1 MCLTGG
7 CRINSAHAHCSNIPT
22 FFIHF
27 FSTLTKL
34 AELPGSAVGSTRRE
48 AERVRVIRGKVAKF
62 TISTAVSSCQSP
74 DRHLGL
80 RRAALLT
87 FLFKGIKD
95 YQRHTRH
102 HNAV

>member
-1 MCLTGG
+1 LQQHPYFLY
-7 CRINSAHAHCSNIPT
+7 I
-22 FFIHF
+22 FFC
-27 FSTLTKL
+27 TLTKL
-34 AELPGSAVGSTRRE
+34 AELPGSEVAVRE
-48 AERVRVIRGKVAKF
+48 GKQRVRVSHGKVAKF
-62 TISTAVSSCQSP
+62 TISTAASSCQSP

-95 YQRHTRH
+95 YQRHSRH